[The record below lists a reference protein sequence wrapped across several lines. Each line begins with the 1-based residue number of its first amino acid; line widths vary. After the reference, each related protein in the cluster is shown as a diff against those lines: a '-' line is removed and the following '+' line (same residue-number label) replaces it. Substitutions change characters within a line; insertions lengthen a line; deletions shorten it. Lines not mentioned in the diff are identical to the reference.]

1 MTFHWGER
9 VTSRSGSVSPP
20 SLTLKY
26 VASGTSDDLFVRSY
40 AINATPAI
48 YGTAQGV
55 LYRQDI
61 RIEAESASVFYV
73 DVPYGPKE
81 KETGSFTL
89 SFDTQGGTVHITS
102 SKSTI
107 GKYPNGVAPDYKQA
121 IGVHGDEVDGCDVVV
136 PALKLQ
142 LTYKH
147 PAGIISLPRIKLL
160 ALATGTVNSDTF
172 LTFPPGSVLFLG
184 CSGTEG
190 TATETEITY
199 HFACSEN
206 ADSLTVGDITGIN
219 KKGHDYLW
227 VSFKDDVDGGRAVK
241 VPQFVYVERVYK
253 FASLSGILGF
263 GG

>member
-1 MTFHWGER
+1 MTFNFRER
-9 VTSRSGSVSPP
+9 PSSRSGTTSPP
-20 SLTLKY
+20 SVTLKY
-26 VASGTSDDLFVRSY
+26 VATGSSDDLFVRNY
-40 AINATPAI
+40 AISASPQIYATS
-48 YGTAQGV
+48 QGV

-61 RIEAESASVFYV
+61 KVSAESADTYYI

-89 SFDTQGGTVHITS
+89 SFDTQGGTIHIS
-102 SKSTI
+102 NSLETI
-107 GKYPNGVAPDYKQA
+107 QSYPIGAAPDFKQA
-121 IGVHGDEVDGCDVVV
+121 IGVNGDEVAGCDVVT
-136 PALKLQ
+136 PALKLT
-142 LTYKH
+142 LAYKH
-147 PAGIISLPRIKLL
+147 PTGVISLPRIKVL

-184 CSGTEG
+184 CSGSEG
-190 TATETEITY
+190 TASETEVTY

-206 ADSLTVGDITGIN
+206 AESLTIGALTNVR

-227 VSFKDDVDGGRAVK
+227 VAFKDDIDGGRPVK
-241 VPQFVYVERVYK
+241 VPQYVYTERVYK